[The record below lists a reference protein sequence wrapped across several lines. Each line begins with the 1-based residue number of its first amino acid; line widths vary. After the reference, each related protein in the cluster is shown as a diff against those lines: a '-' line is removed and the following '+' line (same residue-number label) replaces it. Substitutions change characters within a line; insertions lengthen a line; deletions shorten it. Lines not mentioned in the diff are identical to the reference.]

1 MFKVIFFS
9 KNTTAEN
16 RCEINHAFV
25 AQQGFELAVKSLAI
39 EKRAL
44 EPLAIKSLAVESLGG
59 SP

>member
-39 EKRAL
+39 EKRA
-44 EPLAIKSLAVESLGG
+44 IKSLTVESLGG